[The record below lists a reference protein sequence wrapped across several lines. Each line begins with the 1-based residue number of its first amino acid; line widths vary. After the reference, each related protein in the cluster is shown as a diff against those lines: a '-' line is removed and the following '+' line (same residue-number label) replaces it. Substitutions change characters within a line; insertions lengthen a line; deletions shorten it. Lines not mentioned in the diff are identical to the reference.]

1 MDDWFSVIAAGSEL
15 PASAVRELD
24 DVGFVVVPGPVA
36 PPQLSRLRAVYDAAV
51 SAADP
56 ADFNSGRT
64 TTRVSDFVNRAPA
77 FDVLYIYQ
85 PILEACCRVIGAP
98 FHLSTMHARA
108 VNPGGRAQDLHADY
122 RRTKDGWPMVG
133 FIFMV
138 DEFRRDNGATRFV
151 PGSQRWGHA
160 PSDVMQD
167 ATAEY
172 EGQVSACGPA
182 GSVVIYNGSVWHG
195 HGANQTKEPRRSIQG
210 AYIRR
215 DDKQGTNQKAR
226 MRPETFAR
234 IGSLAK
240 YVLNVDPQLPVP
252 DARA

>member
-1 MDDWFSVIAAGSEL
+1 
-15 PASAVRELD
+15 
-24 DVGFVVVPGPVA
+24 
-36 PPQLSRLRAVYDAAV
+36 
-51 SAADP
+51 
-56 ADFNSGRT
+56 
-64 TTRVSDFVNRAPA
+64 
-77 FDVLYIYQ
+77 
-85 PILEACCRVIGAP
+85 
-98 FHLSTMHARA
+98 
-108 VNPGGRAQDLHADY
+108 
-122 RRTKDGWPMVG
+122 MVG

-167 ATAEY
+167 ATADY

-195 HGANQTKEPRRSIQG
+195 HGANQTKERRLSIQG

>member
-1 MDDWFSVIAAGSEL
+1 MDHWFSVIGSGCEL
-15 PASAVRELD
+15 PANTVKALD
-24 DVGFVVVPGPVA
+24 DVGFVVISGPVA
-36 PPQLSRLRAVYDAAV
+36 PPQLPRLAAAYDAAV

-56 ADFNSGRT
+56 ADVGGGRT
-64 TTRVSDFVNRAPA
+64 TTRVWDFVNRAPD
-77 FDVLYIYQ
+77 FDGLYVYQ

-108 VNPGGRAQDLHADY
+108 VNPGAPAQDLHADY
-122 RRTKDGWPMVG
+122 RRTTDGWPMVG

-151 PGSQRWGHA
+151 PGSHRWPHA

-167 ATAEY
+167 PTADY

-195 HGANQTKEPRRSIQG
+195 HGIHQTDEPRRSIQG

-215 DDKQGTNQKAR
+215 DDKQGMNQAAR

-234 IGSLAK
+234 IGALAK
-240 YVLNVDPQLPVP
+240 YVLNVECQLPVP
-252 DARA
+252 DARG